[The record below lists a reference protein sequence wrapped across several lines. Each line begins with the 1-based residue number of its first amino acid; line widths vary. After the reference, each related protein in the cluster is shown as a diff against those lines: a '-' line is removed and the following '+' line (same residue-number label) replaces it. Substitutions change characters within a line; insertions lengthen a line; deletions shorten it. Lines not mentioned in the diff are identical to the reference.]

1 MGYTKEDIFRIVR
14 DEDVKFIRMQ
24 FVDVFGALKNV
35 AVMAS
40 QLGSA
45 LENQVMIDG
54 SSVAGF
60 ADVNDSDLYLHPDLS
75 TFPIYPWRP
84 SRGRVARLLCD
95 VYHADGTPFQ
105 GDPRGVLRRV
115 QGKAAEMGY
124 TMEIGPECEFF
135 LFRTDDRGVPTTV
148 TADEAGYFD
157 LGPLDQG
164 EATRREVCLN
174 LEEMGFTV
182 ESSHHE
188 MAPGQHEIDFHYQEA
203 LRAADDLTTF
213 RLAVKTI
220 AQRNGLH
227 ATFMPKPLEGKSGS
241 GLHMN
246 ISLAKGGKNAFY
258 DPNGPHGL
266 SKEALSFIAGILAHI
281 DALTALANPLV
292 NSYKRLVPG
301 LSAPCYKAWSAS
313 NRSAL
318 IRIPVIR
325 GDRVRLELRSPDP
338 ACNPYLAFAACM
350 AAGLEG
356 IEKGLTAPEEVSED
370 LYAMSALERADR
382 GVGSLPESL
391 AEALRA
397 LKADSF
403 VQDVLGEHI
412 AGAYLTGKAAEW
424 EKYRRQVS
432 QWEHDQYLIQ
442 Y

>member
-1 MGYTKEDIFRIVR
+1 MGYTKEEIIRIVR

-40 QLGSA
+40 QLDAA

-60 ADVNDSDLYLHPDLS
+60 ADVSDSDLYLHPDLS
-75 TFPIYPWRP
+75 TFAIYPWRP

-95 VYHADGTPFQ
+95 VYHADGTPFA
-105 GDPRGVLRRV
+105 GDPRGALRRV
-115 QGKAAEMGY
+115 QEKAAEMGY

-135 LFRTDDRGVPTTV
+135 LFQTDDRGVPTTV
-148 TADEAGYFD
+148 TTDEAGYFD

-227 ATFMPKPLEGKSGS
+227 ATFMPKPLTGKSGS

-281 DALTALANPLV
+281 DALTAIANPLV

-318 IRIPVIR
+318 IRIPAIR

-356 IEKGLTAPEEVSED
+356 IEKGLPAPAEVSED
-370 LYAMSALERADR
+370 LYAMSAAERADR

-391 AEALRA
+391 VEALRA
-397 LKADSF
+397 LKADPF
-403 VQDVLGEHI
+403 VLDVLGEHI
-412 AGAYLTGKAAEW
+412 AGAYLAGKEAEW
-424 EKYRRQVS
+424 EEYRRQVS

>member
-1 MGYTKEDIFRIVR
+1 MGCTREEIIRIVR

-24 FVDVFGALKNV
+24 FVDVFGAIKNV

-40 QLGSA
+40 QLDSA
-45 LENQVMIDG
+45 LDDQVMIDG
-54 SSVAGF
+54 SSIPGF
-60 ADVNDSDLYLHPDLS
+60 ADINDSDLYLHPDLDS
-75 TFPIYPWRP
+75 FAIYPWRP
-84 SRGRVARLLCD
+84 SRGKVARLLCD
-95 VYHADGTPFQ
+95 VRRADGTPFE

-115 QGKAAEMGY
+115 QKRAAKLGY

-135 LFRTDDRGVPTTV
+135 LFQTDDRGIPTTE
-148 TADEAGYFD
+148 TIDEAGYFD

-188 MAPGQHEIDFHYQEA
+188 MAPGQHEIDFQYQEA

-213 RLAVKTI
+213 RLTVKTI
-220 AQRNGLH
+220 ARRNGLH
-227 ATFMPKPLEGKSGS
+227 ATFMPKPIAGESGS

-246 ISLAKGGKNAFY
+246 ITLAKEGKNAFY
-258 DPNGPHGL
+258 DPNGAHGL
-266 SKEALSFIAGILAHI
+266 SKEALSFIAGILSHI
-281 DALTALANPLV
+281 DALTAVTNPLF

-318 IRIPVIR
+318 IRIPAVK
-325 GDRVRLELRSPDP
+325 GDRVRIELRSPDP
-338 ACNPYLAFAACM
+338 ACNPYLAFAVCM

-356 IEKGLTAPEEVSED
+356 IEKGLTPPEEVSED
-370 LYAMSALERADR
+370 LYAMSAEERAER
-382 GVGSLPESL
+382 NIGSLPETL
-391 AEALRA
+391 GRAVEALRR
-397 LKADSF
+397 DSF
-403 VQDVLGEHI
+403 VLEVLGEHVS
-412 AGAYLTGKAAEW
+412 AAYLTKKEAEW
-424 EKYRRQVS
+424 EDYCRQVS
-432 QWEHDQYLIQ
+432 QWERDQYLIQ

>member
-1 MGYTKEDIFRIVR
+1 MGCTREEIIRIVR

-24 FVDVFGALKNV
+24 FVDIFGAIKNV

-40 QLGSA
+40 QLDSA
-45 LENQVMIDG
+45 LDDQVMIDG
-54 SSVAGF
+54 SSIRGF
-60 ADVNDSDLYLHPDLS
+60 AEINDSDLYLHPDLDS
-75 TFPIYPWRP
+75 FTIYPWRP
-84 SRGRVARLLCD
+84 SRGKVARLLCD
-95 VYHADGTPFQ
+95 VRYADGTPFA

-115 QGKAAEMGY
+115 QKRAARLGY

-135 LFRTDDRGVPTTV
+135 LFQTDDRGIPTTE
-148 TADEAGYFD
+148 TIDEAGYFD

-188 MAPGQHEIDFHYQEA
+188 MAPGQHEIDFQYQEA

-213 RLAVKTI
+213 RLTVKTI
-220 AQRNGLH
+220 ARRNGLH
-227 ATFMPKPLEGKSGS
+227 ATFMPKPIAGESGS

-246 ISLAKGGKNAFY
+246 ISLAKEGKNAFY
-258 DPNGPHGL
+258 DPDGPHGL
-266 SKEALSFIAGILAHI
+266 SKEALSFIAGILSHI
-281 DALTALANPLV
+281 DALTAVTNPLV

-318 IRIPVIR
+318 IRIPAVK
-325 GDRVRLELRSPDP
+325 GDRVRIELRSPDP
-338 ACNPYLAFAACM
+338 ACNPYLAFAVCM

-356 IEKGLTAPEEVSED
+356 IEKGLTPPEEIGED
-370 LYAMSALERADR
+370 LYAMSAGERAER
-382 GVGSLPESL
+382 SIGSLPETL
-391 AEALRA
+391 GRAIEALR
-397 LKADSF
+397 KDSF
-403 VQDVLGEHI
+403 VMEVLGDHVS
-412 AGAYLTGKAAEW
+412 AAYLSGKETEW
-424 EKYRRQVS
+424 EDYCRQVS
-432 QWEHDQYLIQ
+432 QWERDQYLIQ